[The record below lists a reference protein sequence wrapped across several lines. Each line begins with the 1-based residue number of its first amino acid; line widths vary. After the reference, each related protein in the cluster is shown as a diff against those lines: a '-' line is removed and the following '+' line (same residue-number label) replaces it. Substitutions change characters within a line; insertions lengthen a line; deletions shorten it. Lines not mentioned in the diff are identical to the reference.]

1 MTKHALERRLS
12 CINRQE
18 RKSGAEMLR
27 WYTYTSSEFPRSSH
41 KGSNRASCWKTVAP
55 VNGNRFQ
62 HASLLH
68 KSILVYACH
77 TIPGRVPPELI
88 HLEKLTFKTCYWS
101 PNKLSPEA
109 STLSFAVRCPAKY
122 NTYINLQGR
131 LLHFSTVTQST
142 KSLPIDL
149 PLRSPASSLA

>member
-27 WYTYTSSEFPRSSH
+27 WYIYTSSEFPRSSH

-68 KSILVYACH
+68 KSILVYAHH

-88 HLEKLTFKTCYWS
+88 HLGKLTFKTCYWS
-101 PNKLSPEA
+101 PNCPQKHLLCPLLS
-109 STLSFAVRCPAKY
+109 AV
-122 NTYINLQGR
+122 L
-131 LLHFSTVTQST
+131 QST
-142 KSLPIDL
+142 TLTLIYRGDSST
-149 PLRSPASSLA
+149 SPQ